1 MNTHRL
7 RQALGRGAV
16 RVVIFGIVLVAIA
29 PLFWM
34 ITTSFKDSRT
44 ALALPPRL
52 IDFDWT
58 LDNYASLLSGAASAS
73 GFTGPLVNSV
83 IVALGSTLLAIVLGF
98 PAAYVLARVPFR
110 RKGPLAMW
118 ILSTTMFPPMVAV
131 IPIFLIAGNIGVIDT
146 YPVLVVPY
154 AAFNLPLVIWMLRSV
169 IRQIPIEID
178 EAAFVDGASRVFVL
192 RRIILPLA
200 APGIAATAML
210 SIFLSWNEFLFA
222 LTLTRASART
232 APVAI
237 NEFTTMFGTQWGNL
251 TAGATL
257 VVAPVLIMALLM
269 GRRLIQGL
277 TFGAVK

>member
-1 MNTHRL
+1 MTGHRL
-7 RQALGRGAV
+7 RRLLEAGAIRLV
-16 RVVIFGIVLVAIA
+16 LLLVVIVAIA
-29 PLFWM
+29 PIFWM
-34 ITTSFKDSRT
+34 VTTSFKDGRT
-44 ALALPPRL
+44 ALALPPKL
-52 IDFDWT
+52 LDFELT
-58 LDNYASLLSGAASAS
+58 LDNYASLISGASSAS

-83 IVALGSTLLAIVLGF
+83 IVALGATALAIMLGF
-98 PAAYVLARVPFR
+98 PAAYVLARARFR
-110 RKGPLAMW
+110 HKPALAMW

-131 IPIFLIAGNIGVIDT
+131 IPIFLIAGNLGVIDT
-146 YPVLVVPY
+146 YPVLIIPY

-169 IRQIPIEID
+169 IRQIPVEID
-178 EAAFVDGASRVFVL
+178 EAAFVDGASPGFVL
-192 RRIILPLA
+192 RRIIVPLA

-210 SIFLSWNEFLFA
+210 SVFLSWNEFLFA
-222 LTLTRASART
+222 LTLTRSNVRT

-257 VVAPVLIMALLM
+257 VVAPILILALLM